1 MEVGL
6 SEVEPIEEH
15 IWDRTPI
22 PRQVL
27 PDDLE
32 VMAPGAELASA
43 LANIDRN
50 ALNGYEVVVVLEA
63 RAPSDRFD
71 AGRTVCRHD
80 GSVLLPARRSIRAST
95 TGPKGWMCSPPM
107 RSASC

>member
-63 RAPSDRFD
+63 RARQIASMQAELYADMMALSYCPPGDQYAPAQPDRK
-71 AGRTVCRHD
+71 D
-80 GSVLLPARRSIRAST
+80 GCVRRR
-95 TGPKGWMCSPPM
+95 
-107 RSASC
+107 